1 MEIANKQANKGDM
14 LVYISDLLGVRLAYV
29 TVFSDQSNDLEMF
42 AISGTKITVNN
53 THDELK
59 KTSRHYYW

>member
-59 KTSRHYYW
+59 KTSRHYY